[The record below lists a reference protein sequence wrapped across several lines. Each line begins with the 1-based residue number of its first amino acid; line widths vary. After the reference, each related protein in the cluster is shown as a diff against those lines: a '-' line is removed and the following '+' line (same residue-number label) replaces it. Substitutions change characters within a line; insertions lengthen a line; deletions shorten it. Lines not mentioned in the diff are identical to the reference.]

1 MERENDPIWNL
12 AASVAAVAATGLAM
26 KVMTKVWTR
35 ARGSVPGNPAK
46 GESSWGEATAWAVA
60 SGVVIG
66 VVRLAAQRG
75 VAAYF
80 EETRASAPEATQT
93 D

>member
-1 MERENDPIWNL
+1 MERDNDPIWNL
-12 AASVAAVAATGLAM
+12 TASLAAVAATGLAM
-26 KVMTKVWTR
+26 KVMTKAWTR
-35 ARGSVPGNPAK
+35 ARGSVPGNPAR
-46 GESSWGEATAWAVA
+46 GESSWAEATAWAVA

-80 EETRASAPEATQT
+80 DDSRAATAASDET
-93 D
+93 